1 MSMTKR
7 AAVTMMVWLWSLN
20 AGAAPVDFV
29 REVRPIFEKH
39 CAECHGEK
47 KQKSGLRLDVK
58 AAALKGGDHHGPDI
72 VPGNAKESPLM
83 RLLMTDDEGE
93 VMPPEGKISAAE
105 IEVIGRWIDEG
116 AEWPEGVDR
125 VQLEDPREHWAFKPV
140 ADVVEGTID
149 GFVDEKLRENG
160 LEMSVPAASDVWL
173 RRVTMDLTGLP
184 ATPEELAAFAKELA
198 NEKTAAGARA
208 RVVDRLLAS
217 PRYGERWAQ
226 HWLDVVRYADTH
238 GFEVNTER
246 PNAWPYRDYVIRAC
260 NDDVPYDR
268 FIREQI
274 AGDAVGED
282 AATGFLVT
290 ASQLLPGQIGKDEPS
305 IRLARQ
311 DSLDEMVT
319 NIGQTFLGL
328 SVGCARCH
336 DHKFDPITAKDYYA
350 MQAFVAG
357 VEYEDRELRV
367 CGVEERKKEAVVAR
381 EREAWIRERL
391 ARLAPL
397 AVPGRKDGV
406 VRATVRALGN
416 TDRFGPARTKRLR
429 FTVRATNSLEP
440 CIDEIEVFN
449 AAGVN
454 VALASAGAKFTTS
467 GDNVSPDRHEPRFI
481 NDGRYGNERSWMSSE
496 SGRGWVEL
504 EFAGEEEV
512 VRVDWGR
519 DRLGTYEDRL
529 ATDYVIEVGEGAG
542 WRVVA
547 DASDRRAYVAGMDG
561 GPAFTTD
568 GLGPEEAAEVKRL
581 VVERE
586 GLLGK
591 IREAEAGQLVF
602 AGKFRAP
609 DVIRVLLRGD
619 PEQPKDEVV
628 PAVPVV
634 FGDLKL
640 RVDTAEQERRNALA
654 AWIASPAN
662 PLTARVMVNRI
673 WHHVFGRG
681 IVAAVDNFGWL
692 GERPTH
698 PELLD
703 HLAAQFVMEDGWS
716 VKRMVRRLVLSDAF
730 GRASVAADA
739 ETEGKDPMNLWW
751 HRMPVRRLEGEAI
764 RDALLTVSGRLD
776 RTVGGVP
783 VPVHLT
789 DFSVGRGRPGVSG
802 PLDGGGRRSI
812 YTSVRRNFLSGMMLA
827 FDYPV
832 PFSAVGRRNVTNVP
846 GQALVMLNDPM
857 VREQADVWVR
867 RMVAAVPEGD
877 DVARVR
883 WLFGWAFSWP
893 PRVAD
898 GAAALESLGEMRAL
912 AVGGAGEAAW
922 VEFAHGLLG
931 ASEFIFLK

>member
-1 MSMTKR
+1 
-7 AAVTMMVWLWSLN
+7 
-20 AGAAPVDFV
+20 
-29 REVRPIFEKH
+29 
-39 CAECHGEK
+39 
-47 KQKSGLRLDVK
+47 
-58 AAALKGGDHHGPDI
+58 
-72 VPGNAKESPLM
+72 
-83 RLLMTDDEGE
+83 
-93 VMPPEGKISAAE
+93 
-105 IEVIGRWIDEG
+105 
-116 AEWPEGVDR
+116 
-125 VQLEDPREHWAFKPV
+125 
-140 ADVVEGTID
+140 
-149 GFVDEKLRENG
+149 
-160 LEMSVPAASDVWL
+160 
-173 RRVTMDLTGLP
+173 
-184 ATPEELAAFAKELA
+184 
-198 NEKTAAGARA
+198 
-208 RVVDRLLAS
+208 
-217 PRYGERWAQ
+217 
-226 HWLDVVRYADTH
+226 VRYADTH

-290 ASQLLPGQIGKDEPS
+290 ASVLLPGQIGKDEPS

-336 DHKFDPITAKDYYA
+336 DHKFDPITARDYYA

-367 CGVEERKKEAVVAR
+367 RGAEERKKAAEVAR
-381 EREAWIRERL
+381 AREGLIRERL

-406 VRATVRALGN
+406 ARPTVRALGN
-416 TDRFGPARTKRLR
+416 TDRFGPVRTKRLR
-429 FTVRATNSLEP
+429 FSVRATNSLEP
-440 CIDEIEVFN
+440 CLDEIEVYN
-449 AAGVN
+449 TAGVN
-454 VALASAGAKFTTS
+454 VALASAGAVFRTS

-481 NDGRYGNERSWMSSE
+481 NDGQYGNERSWMSSE

-519 DRLGTYEDRL
+519 DRLGRYEDRL

-561 GPAFTTD
+561 GPAYTTD
-568 GLGPEEAAEVKRL
+568 GLGLAEAEEVKRL

-586 GLLGK
+586 GLLAQ
-591 IREAEAGQLVF
+591 IREAETGQLVF

-609 DVIRVLLRGD
+609 DVIRVLQRGD

-654 AWIASPAN
+654 AWIASPEN

-673 WHHVFGRG
+673 WQGHFGRG
-681 IVAAVDNFGWL
+681 LVATPSDFGRN
-692 GERPTH
+692 GMKPTH

-703 HLAAQFVMEDGWS
+703 WLARELVRSGWS
-716 VKRMVRRLVLSDAF
+716 MKHMHRLIVLSRTYGQA
-730 GRASVAADA
+730 GAVHAAGAEKDA
-739 ETEGKDPMNLWW
+739 EVRLLW
-751 HRMPVRRLEGEAI
+751 RFPSRRLEAEAI
-764 RDALLTVSGRLD
+764 RDAMLAVSGRLN
-776 RTVGGVP
+776 
-783 VPVHLT
+783 LKMY
-789 DFSVGRGRPGVSG
+789 GRGYDLFDLRGGLSG
-802 PLDGGGRRSI
+802 FTPVELLNAENQRRMIYAHKVRRETEAVFGAFDCPDGGQS
-812 YTSVRRNFLSGMMLA
+812 TAVRRASTT
-827 FDYPV
+827 PI
-832 PFSAVGRRNVTNVP
+832 
-846 GQALVMLNDPM
+846 QALNLFNSRFTVE
-857 VREQADVWVR
+857 VS
-867 RMVAAVPEGD
+867 AAFA
-877 DVARVR
+877 ARVSEDAGEDPAAR
-883 WLFGWAFSWP
+883 IRRAWQLALTREPS
-893 PRVAD
+893 AD
-898 GAAALESLGEMRAL
+898 ELGDALPVVQTHGLAVLCRAL
-912 AVGGAGEAAW
+912 FNSN
-922 VEFAHGLLG
+922 EFL
-931 ASEFIFLK
+931 FLP